1 MLRGPSLALMLL
13 SSVALAAGPAAAADV
28 EMVLTNQIAPNHWA
42 SKLMD
47 EYAATIEEKSG
58 GRIDVQV
65 YNSGALFKDK
75 EALASIGTGAVQMV
89 WPVSVQLE
97 SIAPEYGV
105 VSLPFTITDELM
117 SKEGAAPELADTLS
131 AMVSGRGMQ
140 VMGLMRA
147 GDLVFLFPDKFIE
160 SHEDLAGAKIRV
172 TGGKVLQE
180 LMNMYGASPVTMPAT
195 EMATGL
201 MQGAIDGIF
210 TSYGGWEMVGVS
222 GAQKASLVPGLSL
235 VTYTVVVDK
244 AWLEGLP
251 DDLRQ
256 IVEDTTD
263 EMLASQWQRGIEGD
277 RSTREKMIA
286 EGGSLHIVE
295 DGPAMDAFRTLAE
308 EAKQSFIDAYPEVYE
323 SAKAFQAKYGD

>member
-1 MLRGPSLALMLL
+1 MFRGSSLALLLL
-13 SSVALAAGPAAAADV
+13 SSVALGAGPAAAAEV

-42 SKLMD
+42 SQLMD
-47 EYAATIEEKSG
+47 EYAATIEERSD

-75 EALASIGTGAVQMV
+75 EALGSIGTGAVHMV

-105 VSLPFTITDELM
+105 VSLPFAVTDEM
-117 SKEGAAPELADTLS
+117 MTKEGAAPELAETLS
-131 AMVSGRGMQ
+131 EMVSGRGMQ

-160 SHEDLAGAKIRV
+160 TYEDLDGAKIRV
-172 TGGKVLQE
+172 TGGKVLQD
-180 LMNMYGASPVTMPAT
+180 LMRMYGASPVTMPAT
-195 EMATGL
+195 EMAAGL

-251 DDLRQ
+251 DDLRT
-256 IVEDTTD
+256 IVEDTTN
-263 EMLASQWQRGIEGD
+263 EMLATQWQRGIEGD
-277 RSTREKMIA
+277 RTTREKMIE
-286 EGGSLHIVE
+286 EGGALHVVE
-295 DGPAMDAFRTLAE
+295 DEAAMEGFRSLAE
-308 EAKQSFIDAYPEVYE
+308 EAKQSFVDAYPEAYKSFQE
-323 SAKAFQAKYGD
+323 FQAKYED